1 MALRLILYENSPEI
15 LDRLKSEGFSICS
28 CVKDA
33 NAICYF
39 TTPKWCRDRGV
50 AHIHGFF
57 LEEEPDMRLYEECNT
72 LEEFINKAKPDKL
85 ANE

>member
-39 TTPKWCRDRGV
+39 TTPKWYRYRGV

-57 LEEEPDMRLYEECNT
+57 LEEEPFLQAIIFSSYFLQYFN
-72 LEEFINKAKPDKL
+72 LNIIFSS
-85 ANE
+85 